1 MLDIKAKCDNT
12 NIATKFLPPILP
24 HHLVHLHGCEFATIV
39 IKHYPKLLMFWDV
52 QLITDIEIF
61 HMNLCDAYNREFA
74 FKNHLM
80 NVIIAHLSRKDGHLC
95 LGNSTF

>member
-1 MLDIKAKCDNT
+1 
-12 NIATKFLPPILP
+12 
-24 HHLVHLHGCEFATIV
+24 
-39 IKHYPKLLMFWDV
+39 
-52 QLITDIEIF
+52 
-61 HMNLCDAYNREFA
+61 MNLCDAYNREFA